1 MTYIETNKKRKIKV
15 KKKKK
20 RKIDDQGL
28 VCFCRAI
35 LRKKYIYI
43 KGAAALESMIIH
55 NWKNGLTRVA
65 QSKWPRMSWYAVAG
79 SHQG

>member
-35 LRKKYIYI
+35 LRKNIYI
-43 KGAAALESMIIH
+43 
-55 NWKNGLTRVA
+55 
-65 QSKWPRMSWYAVAG
+65 
-79 SHQG
+79 

>member
-15 KKKKK
+15 KKKK

-35 LRKKYIYI
+35 LRKNIYI

-65 QSKWPRMSWYAVAG
+65 KSKWPRMSWYAVAG

>member
-15 KKKKK
+15 KKKKKK

-35 LRKKYIYI
+35 LRKKKYI

-65 QSKWPRMSWYAVAG
+65 QSKWPRMS
-79 SHQG
+79 